1 MSQGYETHSVGNM
14 ANNDVVSV
22 YGKLGNQPWIFIGRT
37 EAEAPILWP
46 PDVKSWITGKDP
58 NAVQDWGQG
67 EKGATEDEMV
77 RWHHWLNGHEF
88 EQTQGESE
96 GQGSLTCY
104 SLWGQR
110 ESDMTWRL
118 NNMLC
123 CRSIIVKKKKN
134 KKTPRKVGQ
143 LWGYQK
149 QGIGGGGT
157 GWRQSK
163 GINVQL

>member
-14 ANNDVVSV
+14 ANNDVVPV

-77 RWHHWLNGHEF
+77 GWHHRLNGHEF
-88 EQTQGESE
+88 EQTPGDSE
-96 GQGSLTCY
+96 GQRSLVSCSPWSRKESDTTQDWTLLLSYEDIHLAVCKQMNMVVY
-104 SLWGQR
+104 QEIFLLPAGYNGTSLW
-110 ESDMTWRL
+110 
-118 NNMLC
+118 
-123 CRSIIVKKKKN
+123 V
-134 KKTPRKVGQ
+134 
-143 LWGYQK
+143 
-149 QGIGGGGT
+149 
-157 GWRQSK
+157 
-163 GINVQL
+163 